1 MTQYVNIESVEL
13 KGKTISVGDFIFS
26 NKDNANVEVL
36 SLVEDLARQPTSIH
50 FKRIGTAG
58 RCDSTGGESYDL
70 FKPEKET
77 IFHEVQGNC
86 CIEIAREVVTEKEFI
101 EAHS

>member
-36 SLVEDLARQPTSIH
+36 SLVEDLSRPSTSVH

-58 RCDSTGGESYDL
+58 RSDSTFGASYDL

-77 IFHEVQGNC
+77 IFHEVQGTG
-86 CIEIAREVVTEKEFI
+86 CIEIGREVVTEKEFI

>member
-1 MTQYVNIESVEL
+1 MTQQVNIESVEL
-13 KGKTISVGDFIFS
+13 NGKTISVGDFIFS

-36 SLVEDLARQPTSIH
+36 SLTEDHTRDSTSVH
-50 FKRIGTAG
+50 FNRIGTAG
-58 RCDSTGGESYDL
+58 RSDSTFGGSYDL

-77 IFHEVQGNC
+77 IFHEVQDTC
-86 CIEIAREVVTEKEFI
+86 CIEIARELVTEKEFI